1 MGYSEIKPHPALQ
14 LYIDAY
20 WISENTA
27 KTVQQI
33 MILPDGCVD
42 IIFNLEDDYQSE
54 SGTILMKSGAVHF
67 VGTMMR
73 HKMYRII
80 GKTKMLGIRFK
91 PAAFFYFFKFPPL
104 SEFTDQNI
112 ELKTTMLPTIH
123 HIDEHTQGHLDN
135 FFLNR
140 LSAPKYPI
148 LPIINEIRNQHGLI
162 KVNELA
168 KTYFTTNRQLERHFQ
183 NSVGVSPKE
192 FIRLVRYQFTYHKIK
207 NNTAGKCLA
216 TIAFESGYYDHA
228 HLTNEIKKFT
238 GSAPS
243 QL

>member
-1 MGYSEIKPHPALQ
+1 MGYSEIKPHAALQ

-27 KTVQQI
+27 NTVQQTK
-33 MILPDGCVD
+33 ILPDGCVD
-42 IIFNLEDDYQSE
+42 IIFNLEDDYRSE
-54 SGTILMKSGAVHF
+54 SGTILMKSESVHF

-73 HKMYRII
+73 HKAYCAI

-91 PAAFFYFFKFPPL
+91 PAAFAYFFKFPPL

-112 ELKTTMLPTIH
+112 ELQTTMLPTIH
-123 HIDEHTQGHLDN
+123 HIDEHTKGYLDN

-140 LSAPKYPI
+140 LSPPKYAI
-148 LPIINEIRNQHGLI
+148 LPITNQIRNQQGLV

-168 KTYFTTNRQLERHFQ
+168 KTYFTTTRHLERHFQ
-183 NSVGVSPKE
+183 NSIGVSPKE
-192 FIRLVRYQFTYHKIK
+192 FIRLVRYQFTHHKIK
-207 NNTAGKCLA
+207 NNTSGKSLA

-238 GSAPS
+238 GAAPS